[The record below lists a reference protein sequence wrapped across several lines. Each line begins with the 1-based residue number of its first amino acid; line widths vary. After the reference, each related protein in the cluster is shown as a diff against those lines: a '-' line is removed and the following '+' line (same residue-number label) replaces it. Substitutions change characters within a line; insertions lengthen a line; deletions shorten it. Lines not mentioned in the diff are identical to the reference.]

1 MNERREGVYVP
12 LTTPFVGDEISTEKF
27 KENIEKYNLT
37 GLAGYVI
44 SGSTGESV
52 FLSDKETEELV
63 KAAKEAASADKKI
76 IVGTGREST
85 KATIE
90 FTNRMAG
97 YGIDAALVITPSYF
111 KARIDHEALKKHYLV
126 IADQSRVPVIIY
138 NNPMNTGI
146 AVDIRLII
154 ELSRH
159 PNIAGIKDSS
169 GNLATLGEVVP
180 HLGSHFNFL
189 MGAASIFLAGLME
202 GASGGIL
209 AVANAVPSHCLKLYK
224 LFLEKKLEE
233 ALKIQLDIIPL
244 NKAVIQVFGVPGLK
258 YGLDLLGYYGGPC
271 RLPLL
276 PLEEKGKAEMASILK
291 NLGLLKN

>member
-1 MNERREGVYVP
+1 MLERFAGVYAP
-12 LTTPFVGDEISTEKF
+12 LTTPFVGDEISAEKL
-27 KENIEKYNLT
+27 KENIKKYSST

-44 SGSTGESV
+44 AGSTGESV

-63 KAAKEAASADKKI
+63 KAAKEAASRDKKI

-85 KATIE
+85 KATIDL
-90 FTNRMAG
+90 TNRMADL
-97 YGIDAALVITPSYF
+97 GIDSALVKTPSYF
-111 KARIDHEALKKHYLV
+111 KARIDHEALKKHYLAV
-126 IADQSRVPVIIY
+126 ADQSRVPVIIY

-146 AVDIRLII
+146 SVDSRLII
-154 ELSRH
+154 ELSKH
-159 PNIAGIKDSS
+159 LNIAGIKDSS
-169 GNLATLGEVVP
+169 GNLATLGEVIP
-180 HLGSHFNFL
+180 YLDSHFSFL

-209 AVANAVPSHCLKLYK
+209 AVANAAPTHCVKLYR
-224 LFLEKKLEE
+224 LYLEKKFEE

-244 NKAVIQVFGVPGLK
+244 NKAIIQTFGIPGLK

-276 PLEEKGKAEMASILK
+276 PLEEKGKAEMAAILK
-291 NLGLLKN
+291 NLGLIKK

>member
-1 MNERREGVYVP
+1 MPERFEGVYVP
-12 LTTPFVGDEISTEKF
+12 LTTPFVGDEVSTEKF
-27 KENIEKYNLT
+27 KENIGKYNVT

-111 KARIDHEALKKHYLV
+111 KARIDHEALKKHYLAV
-126 IADQSRVPVIIY
+126 ADQSRMPVIIY

-146 AVDIRLII
+146 AVDSRLII
-154 ELSRH
+154 ELSKH
-159 PNIAGIKDSS
+159 SNIAGIKDSS
-169 GNLATLGEVVP
+169 GNLATLGEVIP
-180 HLGSHFNFL
+180 YLDSHFNFL

-209 AVANAVPSHCLKLYK
+209 AVANAAPSHCLKLYK
-224 LFLEKKLEE
+224 LFLEKKIEE

-244 NKAVIQVFGVPGLK
+244 NKAIIQIFGIPGLK

-271 RLPLL
+271 RMPLL
-276 PLEEKGKAEMASILK
+276 ALEEKGKAEMTAILK
-291 NLGLLKN
+291 NLGLLKK